1 MKAIGKNRVSLIVSV
16 LVLLAVI
23 LAALLAPLSPYD
35 PNAISLLEK
44 FQSPSAAHWFGT
56 DDFGRDYFTRVL
68 YGGRVSLLVG
78 VLSML
83 VSITFGSL
91 YGIVSGFAG
100 KTLDALMMRLVDILM
115 AVPSFLLII
124 TMNIYLNAGLGTLV
138 LTISLFSWMGVARIV
153 RAEVLSLRERDF
165 ILASQGLGAETGW
178 IIFHHLV
185 KNVSSSVLVAS
196 TNSIAAAI
204 LTESSLSY
212 LGFGISMDLEDN
224 WQLDLGN
231 PADVQNDLC
240 AVQGTS
246 WVLEEVYGED
256 GGSSYSYGVEQE
268 GEYYAYISNRQV
280 KEVKV
285 SWGEESTT
293 YDNVNRGY
301 LLELGRCLPGEEIL
315 LTAVDPAGADL
326 SARVYRFSDDALRQV
341 YETLSRESWNLT
353 EWTDTALAGT
363 ITMEH
368 PGLLYTSIPYD
379 RGWSVLVDGE
389 EAETRKLFDTFLT
402 VELPA
407 GSHTVEMHY
416 EPEGLRAGAAIT
428 AVSAGSLAAA
438 AVLGRLAERKKKER
452 R

>member
-1 MKAIGKNRVSLIVSV
+1 M
-16 LVLLAVI
+16 
-23 LAALLAPLSPYD
+23 
-35 PNAISLLEK
+35 
-44 FQSPSAAHWFGT
+44 
-56 DDFGRDYFTRVL
+56 
-68 YGGRVSLLVG
+68 
-78 VLSML
+78 
-83 VSITFGSL
+83 
-91 YGIVSGFAG
+91 
-100 KTLDALMMRLVDILM
+100 
-115 AVPSFLLII
+115 
-124 TMNIYLNAGLGTLV
+124 
-138 LTISLFSWMGVARIV
+138 
-153 RAEVLSLRERDF
+153 
-165 ILASQGLGAETGW
+165 
-178 IIFHHLV
+178 
-185 KNVSSSVLVAS
+185 
-196 TNSIAAAI
+196 
-204 LTESSLSY
+204 
-212 LGFGISMDLEDN
+212 
-224 WQLDLGN
+224 
-231 PADVQNDLC
+231 
-240 AVQGTS
+240 
-246 WVLEEVYGED
+246 
-256 GGSSYSYGVEQE
+256 EQE

>member
-212 LGFGISMDLEDN
+212 LGFGISIPNASWGGMLQGAQTYILTNPMLAFYPDCCILVTVLCFN
-224 WQLDLGN
+224 VLGN
-231 PADVQNDLC
+231 
-240 AVQGTS
+240 T
-246 WVLEEVYGED
+246 
-256 GGSSYSYGVEQE
+256 
-268 GEYYAYISNRQV
+268 
-280 KEVKV
+280 
-285 SWGEESTT
+285 
-293 YDNVNRGY
+293 
-301 LLELGRCLPGEEIL
+301 
-315 LTAVDPAGADL
+315 
-326 SARVYRFSDDALRQV
+326 
-341 YETLSRESWNLT
+341 
-353 EWTDTALAGT
+353 
-363 ITMEH
+363 
-368 PGLLYTSIPYD
+368 
-379 RGWSVLVDGE
+379 
-389 EAETRKLFDTFLT
+389 
-402 VELPA
+402 
-407 GSHTVEMHY
+407 
-416 EPEGLRAGAAIT
+416 LRAALDPK
-428 AVSAGSLAAA
+428 S
-438 AVLGRLAERKKKER
+438 R

>member
-165 ILASQGLGAETGW
+165 ILASP
-178 IIFHHLV
+178 
-185 KNVSSSVLVAS
+185 SVLVAS

-212 LGFGISMDLEDN
+212 LGFGISIPNASWGGMLQGAQTYILTN
-224 WQLDLGN
+224 PMLAFYPGCCILVTVLCFNVLGN
-231 PADVQNDLC
+231 
-240 AVQGTS
+240 T
-246 WVLEEVYGED
+246 
-256 GGSSYSYGVEQE
+256 
-268 GEYYAYISNRQV
+268 
-280 KEVKV
+280 
-285 SWGEESTT
+285 
-293 YDNVNRGY
+293 
-301 LLELGRCLPGEEIL
+301 
-315 LTAVDPAGADL
+315 
-326 SARVYRFSDDALRQV
+326 
-341 YETLSRESWNLT
+341 
-353 EWTDTALAGT
+353 
-363 ITMEH
+363 
-368 PGLLYTSIPYD
+368 
-379 RGWSVLVDGE
+379 
-389 EAETRKLFDTFLT
+389 
-402 VELPA
+402 
-407 GSHTVEMHY
+407 
-416 EPEGLRAGAAIT
+416 LRAALDPK
-428 AVSAGSLAAA
+428 S
-438 AVLGRLAERKKKER
+438 R